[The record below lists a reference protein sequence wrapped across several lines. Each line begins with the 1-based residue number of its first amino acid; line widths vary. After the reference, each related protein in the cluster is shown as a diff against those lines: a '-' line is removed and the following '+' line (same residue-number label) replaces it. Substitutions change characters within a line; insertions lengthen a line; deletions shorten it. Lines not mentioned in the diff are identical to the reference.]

1 MIFLKL
7 SFQVKLGRV
16 HREIVAQAS
25 SAAPLETKRGLNR
38 IRLFRRLRKSFEK
51 KRMRILAKFAKKE
64 RETTDFP
71 EFFIG
76 VSKQDR
82 AETLLSLCKLAKAE
96 IGPELPE
103 APAMSATQVR
113 VGVVIYNNTDE
124 QLSRL
129 LRSIECS
136 ALPEHISLS
145 VTFFNNGEDRPSP
158 VAEKLSVSVQKSG
171 KNIGFGAAHNIMM
184 REAFADCD
192 YYIGVNPDGFFEG
205 EAIAS
210 LVRMSA
216 QKQGRAL
223 IEAVQFPEEHPKV
236 YHPKTFETNWISGAC
251 FIYPR
256 QIWEE
261 LGGFD
266 EHFFLYCE
274 DVDLSWRARVL
285 GIPTLTC
292 PEALFYHDTID
303 RQGNSERYRQMLI
316 AGRYLAYK
324 WRSDRFLSF
333 TENCLREVGGN
344 GRQLPQLGYNC
355 PRMPANLAP
364 VNSFAERFHFAE
376 TRW

>member
-1 MIFLKL
+1 MF
-7 SFQVKLGRV
+7 FVKLINKARFGSARGAIAFRV
-16 HREIVAQAS
+16 S
-25 SAAPLETKRGLNR
+25 SAAPVETKRGLNR
-38 IRLFRRLRKSFEK
+38 IKLLRRLRKSFEK
-51 KRMRILAKFAKKE
+51 RRARVLAKFVTRKAS
-64 RETTDFP
+64 DFP

-76 VSKQDR
+76 VSKRDR
-82 AETLLSLCKLAKAE
+82 ADTLQSLCKLARSE
-96 IGPELPE
+96 IAPEIPE
-103 APAMSATQVR
+103 AAPTTAHVR
-113 VGVVIYNNTDE
+113 VGCVIYNNTDE

-129 LRSIECS
+129 LRSIEYS
-136 ALPEHISLS
+136 ALPEHISLG
-145 VTFFNNGEDRPSP
+145 VTFFNNGDSRPSP
-158 VAEKLSVSVQKSG
+158 VVQSLSVNMRQSPQ
-171 KNIGFGAAHNIMM
+171 NIGFGAAHNIMM

-205 EAIAS
+205 EAIAA

-216 QKQGRAL
+216 QKQGRSL

-266 EHFFLYCE
+266 ENFFLYCE

-285 GIPTLTC
+285 KIPTLTC

-303 RQGNSERYRQMLI
+303 RQDNSERYRQMLI

-324 WRSDRFLSF
+324 WRSDGFFSF
-333 TENCLREVGGN
+333 TDGSLRE
-344 GRQLPQLGYNC
+344 LGIEERFIPNLENST